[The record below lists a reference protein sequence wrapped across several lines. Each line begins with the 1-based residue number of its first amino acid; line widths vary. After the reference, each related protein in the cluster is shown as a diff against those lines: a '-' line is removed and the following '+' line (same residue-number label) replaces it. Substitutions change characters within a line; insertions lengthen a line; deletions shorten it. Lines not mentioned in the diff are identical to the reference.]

1 MLCKQE
7 SKGFPLR
14 AEHNEWI
21 QDTDEKSNELEAH
34 YMYMTKIQEVLHA
47 TDDNSGP
54 AYDVEPLEKVHTD
67 DDYNVFATKRQHFEQ
82 PESIND
88 TYVVEKVD
96 SNVIPDSSD
105 ICDNEVKD
113 DQNVEELK
121 DERVLLASLI
131 ANLKLDVDV
140 NKKIQKQL
148 KKTNTSLTQDLK
160 KSKQDLF
167 IANSTFSETNNSLGE
182 TYVLEINWKNHL
194 QNEWQN
200 PITHDIKVLVK
211 EMLIPLTQDTVSNAS
226 LFETHLKKEMFE
238 DLKYVHS
245 LEKEVDDLKM
255 DIDALKSQIKNE
267 KMSSKVDDLLL
278 TQTKVNSDSP
288 IVQLNKMSIE
298 NADLK
303 AQLQDKDKCE
313 NVY

>member
-7 SKGFPLR
+7 SKGIPLS
-14 AEHNEWI
+14 AEQNEWI
-21 QDTDEKSNELEAH
+21 QDTDEKSDELEAH
-34 YMYMTKIQEVLHA
+34 YMYMAKIQEVLHA

-148 KKTNTSLTQDLK
+148 KK
-160 KSKQDLF
+160 
-167 IANSTFSETNNSLGE
+167 
-182 TYVLEINWKNHL
+182 
-194 QNEWQN
+194 
-200 PITHDIKVLVK
+200 
-211 EMLIPLTQDTVSNAS
+211 
-226 LFETHLKKEMFE
+226 
-238 DLKYVHS
+238 
-245 LEKEVDDLKM
+245 
-255 DIDALKSQIKNE
+255 
-267 KMSSKVDDLLL
+267 
-278 TQTKVNSDSP
+278 
-288 IVQLNKMSIE
+288 
-298 NADLK
+298 
-303 AQLQDKDKCE
+303 
-313 NVY
+313 

>member
-21 QDTDEKSNELEAH
+21 QDTDEKSDELEAH
-34 YMYMTKIQEVLHA
+34 YMYMDQSIQSLHA

-67 DDYNVFATKRQHFEQ
+67 DDFNVFATKRQHFEQ

-105 ICDNEVKD
+105 MCDNEVKD

-167 IANSTFSETNNSLGE
+167 IANVSLRSIKFFKQ
-182 TYVLEINWKNHL
+182 TTKTKRNLYLNVKKLLVYL
-194 QNEWQN
+194 QKLNDYIMNLQKLS
-200 PITHDIKVLVK
+200 HIK
-211 EMLIPLTQDTVSNAS
+211 
-226 LFETHLKKEMFE
+226 LFVLKK
-238 DLKYVHS
+238 
-245 LEKEVDDLKM
+245 KM
-255 DIDALKSQIKNE
+255 PKVVNQISTHERRISQILKENE
-267 KMSSKVDDLLL
+267 
-278 TQTKVNSDSP
+278 Q
-288 IVQLNKMSIE
+288 
-298 NADLK
+298 
-303 AQLQDKDKCE
+303 
-313 NVY
+313 